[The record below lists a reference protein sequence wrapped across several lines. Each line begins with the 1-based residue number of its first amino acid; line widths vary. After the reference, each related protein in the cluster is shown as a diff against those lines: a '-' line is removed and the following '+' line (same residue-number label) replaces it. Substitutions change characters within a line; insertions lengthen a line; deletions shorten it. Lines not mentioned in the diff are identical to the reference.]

1 MDHTVYQDHHARMST
16 LFLTQAAFEINPV
29 MEHLFFDK
37 LLKSLND
44 VVGTLGMAGTA
55 DTNA

>member
-1 MDHTVYQDHHARMST
+1 MDHAVYRDGHSRILALLLAKT
-16 LFLTQAAFEINPV
+16 GFKINPV
-29 MEHLFFDK
+29 MQHFLFDK

-44 VVGTLGMAGTA
+44 VIGALDMAGTA